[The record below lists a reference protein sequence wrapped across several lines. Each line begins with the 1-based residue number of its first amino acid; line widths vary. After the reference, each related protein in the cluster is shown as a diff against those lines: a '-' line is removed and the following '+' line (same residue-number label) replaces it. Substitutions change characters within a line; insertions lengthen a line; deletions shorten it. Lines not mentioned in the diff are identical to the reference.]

1 MKHFILIWLTV
12 FSLTISAQTLT
23 QSNHAPHL
31 GSPDYTVYVLDSASY
46 YPGAEGSNKV
56 WNFNATT
63 STVVTNYSISN
74 YASATFSP
82 ANIEVK
88 GGNNNSAYYLP
99 SSSDLKYYGGDMTV
113 GGNNLTIKYVNP
125 AILANYPFSF
135 GNSVSSITSGSVSST
150 NPFPI
155 TQAFSGTCTA
165 TAVGT
170 GTLILTSRTF
180 NDVIKMKTVQKLVAG
195 SSIGGINF
203 TIVNYDYYSISSS
216 RNPIFSIQTL
226 TLSSGFGNTY
236 QKAVTVQKD
245 YDIVGIN
252 EQKNNQIALTVY
264 PNPCNE
270 FIQFSSTKFEN
281 FKITIFDNSGK
292 LMTDHWME
300 KGQAIVKTSNL
311 STGIY
316 LYIIENARL
325 EIIKSGNFS
334 VQKLN

>member
-1 MKHFILIWLTV
+1 MKHFTLIWLTV
-12 FSLTISAQTLT
+12 FSLTFSAQTLT

-46 YPGAEGSNKV
+46 YPGAEGSNQV

-63 STVVTNYSISN
+63 STVVTTYSTSN
-74 YASATFSP
+74 YASVTFSP
-82 ANIEVK
+82 ANIMIK
-88 GGNNNSAYYLP
+88 GDNNNSAYYL
-99 SSSDLKYYGGDMTV
+99 SSPTDLKYYGGDMTV
-113 GGNNLTIKYVNP
+113 GGNNLTVKYITP
-125 AILANYPFSF
+125 AIFANYPFGF
-135 GNSVSSITSGSVSST
+135 GNSVTSTTSGSVSST

-195 SSIGGINF
+195 SAIGGINF
-203 TIVNYDYYSISSS
+203 TIVNYDYYSTSSS

-236 QKAVTVQKD
+236 QKTVTVQKD

-252 EQKNNQIALTVY
+252 ETKNNQIVLTVY
-264 PNPCNE
+264 PNPCHE
-270 FIQFSSTKFEN
+270 FIQFYTTTYEN
-281 FKITIFDNSGK
+281 LKINIYDTTGK
-292 LMTDHWME
+292 LIIRDYIE
-300 KGQAIVKTSNL
+300 KGQAVLNTSHL
-311 STGIY
+311 SNGIY
-316 LYIIENARL
+316 LYNIENTQH
-325 EIIKSGNFS
+325 EIIKSGSFN
-334 VQKLN
+334 VQKI